1 MRGSKDRTKQTEM
14 HLCRLG
20 DYANSKHRL
29 SQNTSTDIM
38 QFLPKSY
45 KNTRNGDK
53 SLPNF
58 VLTGKETSS

>member
-1 MRGSKDRTKQTEM
+1 MGGSKDRTKQTEM
-14 HLCRLG
+14 HVHRLG
-20 DYANSKHRL
+20 DSANSKHQL

-45 KNTRNGDK
+45 KNMRNGDK

-58 VLTGKETSS
+58 VPTGKETNS

>member
-1 MRGSKDRTKQTEM
+1 MGGSKDRTKQTEM

-29 SQNTSTDIM
+29 SQNTFTDIM

-45 KNTRNGDK
+45 NNTRNGDK

-58 VLTGKETSS
+58 VLAGKETNS